1 VNRATAIALAACG
14 PVCVGLLRLVL
25 PYYTSPDSAAA
36 ARAVATHS
44 GHESAVLW
52 LGLAATLTLVP
63 GLYAVRD
70 ALPPGRLSTVG
81 FTLTLLGYLTLPV
94 LLIADMVL
102 WTGAHQDLDPAA
114 TGTLLDGLHPAY
126 GVGLAVFVA
135 AHVLGT
141 VLLGVACLRDHALP
155 TSVGWA
161 LTVSQPL
168 HFVTT
173 VFLGLPW
180 VDLVAWC
187 LTALA
192 MGWLAATATSPH
204 APHPVRVEEEAIQE
218 TSVRPS
224 GVGGGI
230 VPRLAAGFVVAATA
244 IAATTFGPA
253 WSGNAATVPSASVPG
268 GGPTTAPN
276 TCARMSAEWA
286 VVVHDSVG
294 DPQGCFVAS
303 QRVLL
308 RCFGSPEALATWLRS
323 TVGDP
328 QTCYVERSAA
338 SSGPR

>member
-1 VNRATAIALAACG
+1 VSRAPAIALAVFG
-14 PVCVGLLRLVL
+14 PMCVGVLRLLL

-63 GLYAVRD
+63 GLYAVRA

-94 LLIADMVL
+94 LLVADMVL
-102 WTGAHQDLDPAA
+102 WTGARQDLDPAA

-155 TSVGWA
+155 TALGWA

-168 HFVTT
+168 HFFTT
-173 VFLGLPW
+173 VFLGVPW
-180 VDLVAWC
+180 VDLVAWS

-192 MGWLAATATSPH
+192 MGWLAATATGPQT
-204 APHPVRVEEEAIQE
+204 PQPVRVEGGAMQE
-218 TSVRPS
+218 ISVRPS
-224 GVGGGI
+224 GVEGGV

-244 IAATTFGPA
+244 IATTFGPA
-253 WSGNAATVPSASVPG
+253 WSGSAATMPSSSAPV
-268 GGPTTAPN
+268 GGPTTAPT
-276 TCARMSAEWA
+276 TCTRMSAEWA
-286 VVVHDSVG
+286 VVVHGSVG

-308 RCFGSPEALATWLRS
+308 RCFGSPQALATWLRS
-323 TVGDP
+323 TMGDP